1 MQTTGLISLEP
12 LDLALAASLV
22 LLLALFSWRLRL
34 AIGRRMLI
42 AAARSTVQLL
52 LLGLVL
58 KTLFLTANPWLVGL
72 LATVMLGVAGYEI
85 MARQRYRL
93 HGAWGYGTGTLSMF
107 LSSFS
112 ITLLALLVLLQPVPW
127 YSPQYAIP
135 LLGMLLGNT
144 MTGIAVALDNL
155 TRQARDGRTRIEA
168 RLALGQT
175 AAEAIGDIRRD
186 ALRAG
191 LIPIVNAMTTA
202 GIVSLPGMM
211 TGQIL
216 AGSPPMEAAK
226 YQLMILFLIA
236 AGTGL
241 GSATAVIL
249 GSGRLFDERERLRL
263 DRLAGQGD

>member
-1 MQTTGLISLEP
+1 MTPSLILLSP
-12 LDLALAASLV
+12 FDLSLAAALV
-22 LLLALFSWRLRL
+22 LLLAALSWRLQL
-34 AIGRRMLI
+34 DIGQRVLV

-58 KTLFLTANPWLVGL
+58 KALFHTVDPWFVAL
-72 LATVMLGVAGYEI
+72 LATIMLAVAGYEV
-85 MARQRYRL
+85 MARQKHRL
-93 HGAWGYGTGTLSMF
+93 TGFWGYGTGALSMF

-112 ITLLALLVLLQPVPW
+112 ISVMALLVILQPDPW
-127 YSPQYAIP
+127 FTPQYSIP

-144 MTGIAVALDNL
+144 MTGIAVSLDNL
-155 TRQARDGRTRIEA
+155 TRQTVEKRQQIEA

-186 ALRAG
+186 ALRSG
-191 LIPIVNAMTTA
+191 LIPIVNSMTTA

-216 AGSPPMEAAK
+216 AGSPPMEVAK
-226 YQLMILFLIA
+226 YQLLILFLIA

-241 GSATAVIL
+241 GSMTAVLI
-249 GSGRLFDERERLRL
+249 GSNRLFDDRSRLRR
-263 DRLAGQGD
+263 DRLRT

>member
-1 MQTTGLISLEP
+1 MQTDSLIILSP
-12 LDLALAASLV
+12 FDLALAAVLV
-22 LLLALFSWRLRL
+22 LALAALSWRLRL

-42 AAARSTVQLL
+42 AAARSTLQLL

-58 KTLFLTANPWLVGL
+58 KALFSSENPWLVAG
-72 LATVMLGVAGYEI
+72 LATVMLGVAGYEV
-85 MARQRYRL
+85 MARQKHRL
-93 HGAWGYGTGTLSMF
+93 RGIWGYGTGALSMF

-112 ITLLALLVLLQPVPW
+112 ISLLALLTVLQPVPW
-127 YSPQYAIP
+127 YTPQYAIP

-155 TRQARDGRTRIEA
+155 TRQTLDKRKQIEA
-168 RLALGQT
+168 QLALGHS
-175 AAEAIGDIRRD
+175 AAQAIGDTRRD

-191 LIPIVNAMTTA
+191 LIPIVNSMTTA

-226 YQLMILFLIA
+226 YQLLILFLIA

-241 GSATAVIL
+241 GSIVAVMIA
-249 GSGRLFDERERLRL
+249 SHRLFDTRSRLRS
-263 DRLAGQGD
+263 DRLRR

>member
-1 MQTTGLISLEP
+1 MNDELILLTP
-12 LDLALAASLV
+12 WDLGLAAGLV
-22 LLLALFSWRLRL
+22 LLLAALSWQLRL
-34 AIGRRMLI
+34 GIGRRILV

-58 KTLFLTANPWLVGL
+58 KALFNTANLGLVAL
-72 LATVMLGVAGYEI
+72 LAAIMLGVAGYEV
-85 MARQRYRL
+85 MARQKHRL
-93 HGAWGYGTGTLSMF
+93 KGPWGYGAGTVSML

-112 ITLLALLVLLQPVPW
+112 ITLLALWVVLQPAPW
-127 YSPQYAIP
+127 YAPQYSIP

-155 TRQARDGRTRIEA
+155 TSRTLEKRYEIEA
-168 RLALGQT
+168 RLALGQN
-175 AAEAIGDIRRD
+175 ANEAIADIRRD

-191 LIPIVNAMTTA
+191 LIPIVNSMTTA

-226 YQLMILFLIA
+226 YQLLILFFFSS
-236 AGTGL
+236 GTGL
-241 GSATAVIL
+241 GSVTAVMI
-249 GSGRLFDERERLRL
+249 GSRRVFDDRDRLRR
-263 DRLAGQGD
+263 DRLTS

>member
-1 MQTTGLISLEP
+1 MTEGLIALSP
-12 LDLALAASLV
+12 LDLAVSALLV
-22 LLLALFSWRLRL
+22 LLLAALSWHMRLQ
-34 AIGRRMLI
+34 IGRRMLI

-52 LLGLVL
+52 LLGMVL
-58 KTLFLTANPWLVGL
+58 KTLFGIANPWLVGL
-72 LATVMLGVAGYEI
+72 LAAVMLGVAGYEVR
-85 MARQRYRL
+85 ARQKHRL
-93 HGAWGYGTGTLSMF
+93 RGFWGYGTGATAMF

-112 ITLLALLVLLQPVPW
+112 IALLALLVILQPQPW
-127 YSPQYAIP
+127 YAPQYAIP

-155 TRQARDGRTRIEA
+155 TRQVVEKRAQIEA

-175 AAEAIGDIRRD
+175 AATALEDIRRD

-216 AGSPPMEAAK
+216 AGGPPLEAAK

-241 GSATAVIL
+241 GSATAVVL
-249 GSGRLFDERERLRL
+249 AARRLFDERQRLRS
-263 DRLAGQGD
+263 DRLTD

>member
-1 MQTTGLISLEP
+1 MQSDGLIILSP
-12 LDLALAASLV
+12 VDLGIAAGLV
-22 LLLALFSWRLRL
+22 LLLALLSWRLKL
-34 AIGRRMLI
+34 AVGRRMLI
-42 AAARSTVQLL
+42 AAVRSTIQLL

-58 KTLFLTANPWLVGL
+58 KALFQTANPWLIAGL
-72 LATVMLGVAGYEI
+72 AAVMLGVAGYEVL
-85 MARQRYRL
+85 ARQRYRL
-93 HGAWGYGTGTLSMF
+93 TGIWGYGTGTLSMF

-112 ITLLALLVLLQPVPW
+112 ITVLALLVLLQPAPW
-127 YSPQYAIP
+127 YTPQYAIP

-144 MTGIAVALDNL
+144 MTGIAVSLDNL
-155 TRQARDGRTRIEA
+155 TRQTLDKRHEIEA
-168 RLALGQT
+168 RLALGHT
-175 AAEAIGDIRRD
+175 AVEAIGDIRRD

-191 LIPIVNAMTTA
+191 LIPIINAMTTA

-241 GSATAVIL
+241 GSMSAVLL
-249 GSGRLFDERERLRL
+249 GSQRLFDARSRLRR
-263 DRLAGQGD
+263 DRLRG

>member
-1 MQTTGLISLEP
+1 MNGELILLTP
-12 LDLALAASLV
+12 WDLSLAAGLV
-22 LLLALFSWRLRL
+22 LLLAGLSWQLRL
-34 AIGRRMLI
+34 GIGRRMLI
-42 AAARSTVQLL
+42 AAARSAVQLL

-58 KTLFLTANPWLVGL
+58 KALFNTAHLGLIAL
-72 LATVMLGVAGYEI
+72 LAAVMLGVAGYEV
-85 MARQRYRL
+85 MARQKHRL
-93 HGAWGYGTGTLSMF
+93 KGLWGYGTGAVSML

-112 ITLLALLVLLQPVPW
+112 ITLLALWVVLQPAPW
-127 YSPQYAIP
+127 YTPQYSIP

-155 TRQARDGRTRIEA
+155 TSRALEKYQEIET
-168 RLALGQT
+168 RLALGQSST
-175 AAEAIGDIRRD
+175 EAISDIRRD

-226 YQLMILFLIA
+226 YQLLILFLIA

-241 GSATAVIL
+241 GSVTAVMI
-249 GSGRLFDERERLRL
+249 GSRRIFDNRDRLRR
-263 DRLAGQGD
+263 DRLKS